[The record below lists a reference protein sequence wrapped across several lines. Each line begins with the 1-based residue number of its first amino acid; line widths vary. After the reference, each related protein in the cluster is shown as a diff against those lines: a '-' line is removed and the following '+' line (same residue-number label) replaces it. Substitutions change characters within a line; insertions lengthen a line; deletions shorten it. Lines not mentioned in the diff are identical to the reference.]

1 MGKKK
6 VFLGSDNHF
15 CDSFLQRDLERL
27 EKDYDCKED
36 KDMKEDRS
44 RKAECSSFKLGVVV
58 KDRPDLLFSF

>member
-27 EKDYDCKED
+27 EKDYDRKED

-44 RKAECSSFKLGVVV
+44 RKTECSSF
-58 KDRPDLLFSF
+58 